1 MKRQA
6 WGVRLG
12 VKVRRSRFLT
22 YCCLLVALVGC
33 ARPPASEPESE
44 GRSAVSSP
52 AAELPEPIPAECRA
66 GEEVPEVI
74 RFGVTPYFGY
84 SVIEEQF
91 GPIVEYLAEKTGHP
105 FKLVRAESYARL
117 IEMVENHEVDIFSM
131 SPLSYILAREKIPC
145 LQLMLSQF
153 AGGSVYYRG
162 YIVVRGESP
171 YESLEDLKGTPIAM
185 LNEKSTSGYLFPRA
199 YMMERGF
206 DVDRDFKVVEAPNH
220 TEAIKLLV
228 EDKTVEAA
236 ATFSAVFQPLRERGI
251 DAGNV
256 RVLAITGRIP
266 HDAVCAQPYLARGL
280 VVDVARHLYRLN
292 STTEEGRRIIRNLI
306 DLNGWLYTRDS
317 MYDPVRAA
325 RKRLGQ

>member
-1 MKRQA
+1 LGLEVKDRLEKLLKGGLVPALTLVLLASCAQA
-6 WGVRLG
+6 PSAGG
-12 VKVRRSRFLT
+12 
-22 YCCLLVALVGC
+22 
-33 ARPPASEPESE
+33 ESE
-44 GRSAVSSP
+44 GAAP
-52 AAELPEPIPAECRA
+52 AASQAAEMPEPVAPECTV
-66 GEEVPEVI
+66 GEVVPEVI

-91 GPIVEYLAEKTGHP
+91 EPIVEYLAEKTGHP

-117 IEMVENHEVDIFSM
+117 IEMVENDEVDIFSM
-131 SPLSYILAREKIPC
+131 SPLSYVRTKRRIPC

-185 LNEKSTSGYLFPRA
+185 LHENSTSGYLFPRA
-199 YMMERGF
+199 YMLERGI
-206 DVDRDFKVVEAPNH
+206 DVDRDFKVVTAANH

-266 HDAVCAQPYLARGL
+266 HDAVCAQPHLARRL

-292 STTEEGRRIIRNLI
+292 STTTEGRRIIRNLI
-306 DLNGWLYTRDS
+306 DLNGWLFTRDS

-325 RKRLGQ
+325 LKRLGQ